1 MSKKNF
7 NANDFSKACYEC
19 YVQYNNTFGHK
30 DSTVSLTDFQ
40 FEIFPNKDD
49 MKEYLYNTN
58 ETLYKQYLVHYPDIT
73 ESFPFYEYK
82 ELSDKQGGR
91 LSYEGNGELLF
102 EKYSKNGR
110 NLYLVI
116 TAEPNMQ
123 NFIEEFEKKI
133 DSFSVS
139 NATYE
144 MYGKEQKYGEK
155 QKENNG
161 YFMQEILDDV
171 KAWKEIVIDCKN
183 RIKTSIEKHNI
194 ALQQEFTKESV
205 GEMYIKQFNGQMSAS
220 EVKESMKIARDKLLT
235 FENGNADVLKE
246 KLNDYFESIGISEL
260 KLSDI
265 TNEGKNPAE
274 YMRSILNREIY
285 NLEQKEI
292 ASHKPIVTKFTDRL
306 LSTTESK
313 IIKMFD
319 ELFTES
325 STYPEQYIEH
335 VVIPARDHQATKLGE
350 NQWWSRAID
359 HAVNSGGGLWQSSF
373 DRMQLFEKF
382 GLIPEGTCKRDS
394 NDPIFEK
401 YFETADKKYSEY
413 MHQYLGLKGLLKTED
428 YKKAVKKD
436 MEWSMRFEKTR

>member
-1 MSKKNF
+1 MSKNIF
-7 NANDFSKACYEC
+7 NANDFSETCYEC
-19 YVQYNNTFGHK
+19 YVQYNNTIGHE

-49 MKEYLYNTN
+49 MKEYLYSTN
-58 ETLYKQYLVHYPDIT
+58 ETLYEQYLEHYPDIT
-73 ESFPFYEYK
+73 EAFPFHEYK

-110 NLYLVI
+110 NLYLDI
-116 TAEPNMQ
+116 PSKPNMQ
-123 NFIEEFEKKI
+123 SFIEDFEKI
-133 DSFSVS
+133 INSFNVS
-139 NATYE
+139 HEACAMYE
-144 MYGKEQKYGEK
+144 DEQLYVDGD
-155 QKENNG
+155 NG
-161 YFMQEILDDV
+161 LLLQEVLDDV
-171 KAWKEIVIDCKN
+171 ISWKESVIDCKD

-205 GEMYIKQFNGQMSAS
+205 GEMYIKQFKGQMLAS
-220 EVKESMKIARDKLLT
+220 EVKESMKIARDKLLI
-235 FENGNADVLKE
+235 FENGNVDVLKE
-246 KLNDYFESIGISEL
+246 KLSDYFESIGISEL

-274 YMRSILNREIY
+274 HLQHILNREIY

-306 LSTTESK
+306 LSSTESK
-313 IIKMFD
+313 IVKMFD
-319 ELFTES
+319 KLFTES
-325 STYPEQYIEH
+325 DTYPEQYIEH

-350 NQWWSRAID
+350 NQWWSRAIN
-359 HAVNSGGGLWQSSF
+359 HAVNSGGDLWQSSF

-394 NDPIFEK
+394 NDPVFEK
-401 YFETADKKYSEY
+401 YWESADKQYGEY
-413 MHQYLGLKGLLKTED
+413 MHQYLKLKGLLKTED
-428 YKKAVKKD
+428 YKKALKQDIEHNNKY
-436 MEWSMRFEKTR
+436 SRGR

>member
-1 MSKKNF
+1 MSKNIF
-7 NANDFSKACYEC
+7 NANDFSEECYEC
-19 YVQYNNTFGHK
+19 YVQYNNTIGHE

-40 FEIFPNKDD
+40 FEIFPSKDD
-49 MKEYLYNTN
+49 MKEYLYSTN
-58 ETLYKQYLVHYPDIT
+58 ETLYEQYLEHYPDIT
-73 ESFPFYEYK
+73 EAFPFYEYK

-102 EKYSKNGR
+102 DKYSKKGR

-133 DSFSVS
+133 DLFSVS
-139 NATYE
+139 DETYE
-144 MYGKEQKYGEK
+144 MYGEEQKGYRE
-155 QKENNG
+155 EDNG
-161 YFMQEILDDV
+161 YLMQETLNDIKD
-171 KAWKEIVIDCKN
+171 WKETVIDCKD

-235 FENGNADVLKE
+235 FENGNVDVLKE
-246 KLNDYFESIGISEL
+246 KLSDYFESIGISEL

-265 TNEGKNPAE
+265 TNEGKNPVE
-274 YMRSILNREIY
+274 YMQSILNREIY

-306 LSTTESK
+306 LSSTESK
-313 IIKMFD
+313 IVKMFD
-319 ELFTES
+319 ELFTKS
-325 STYPEQYIEH
+325 DTYPERYIEH
-335 VVIPARDHQATKLGE
+335 VVIPARDHNAARLAE
-350 NQWWSRAID
+350 RQWWSRAID
-359 HAVNSGGGLWQSSF
+359 HAVNSGGALWQGSF
-373 DRMQLFEKF
+373 DRMQLFERF

-394 NDPIFEK
+394 DDPIFEK
-401 YFETADKKYSEY
+401 YFETADKKYGEF

-436 MEWSMRFEKTR
+436 IEWDMRFEKTR